1 MIVDLPTLPC
11 STHRE
16 RKELHMHDL
25 ELQVI
30 RDKQTHLE
38 IVQQKIAIEDENRL
52 LRQILDQHGIFY
64 PGKNQQHSSVDS
76 GPSRSTDPGFH
87 ALNFS
92 QSPSTSLSAITP
104 SSMPEP
110 ESFRPELDL
119 QALKIREVL
128 DYNEIALNFILK
140 LVFHG

>member
-1 MIVDLPTLPC
+1 
-11 STHRE
+11 
-16 RKELHMHDL
+16 MHDL

-38 IVQQKIAIEDENRL
+38 TVQEKIAIEEENRL

-64 PGKNQQHSSVDS
+64 PTKNQQHSSVDS
-76 GPSRSTDPGFH
+76 GPSRSTDAGSHTF
-87 ALNFS
+87 NFS

-104 SSMPEP
+104 RSMPEP
-110 ESFRPELDL
+110 ECFRPELDL
-119 QALKIREVL
+119 ETLEIREVL

-140 LVFHG
+140 LVFLG